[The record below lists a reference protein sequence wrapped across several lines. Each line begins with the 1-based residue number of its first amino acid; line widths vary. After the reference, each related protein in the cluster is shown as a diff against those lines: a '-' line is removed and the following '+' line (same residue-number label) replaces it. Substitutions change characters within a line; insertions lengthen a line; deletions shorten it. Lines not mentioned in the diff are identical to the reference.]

1 MREYR
6 SKLYGPLNL
15 GFGSDDT
22 GLKLCVGECNNFHHC
37 VADHAV
43 LYFALAILINYS
55 ANLNM

>member
-15 GFGSDDT
+15 GFASDDT
-22 GLKLCVGECNNFHHC
+22 GLKLCVGEPNNFHRC
-37 VADHAV
+37 VAHYAV
-43 LYFALAILINYS
+43 LYFPLAILINFS

>member
-15 GFGSDDT
+15 GFASDDT
-22 GLKLCVGECNNFHHC
+22 GLKLCVGERNNFHHC
-37 VADHAV
+37 VADHVV
-43 LYFALAILINYS
+43 LYFAFAILINYS